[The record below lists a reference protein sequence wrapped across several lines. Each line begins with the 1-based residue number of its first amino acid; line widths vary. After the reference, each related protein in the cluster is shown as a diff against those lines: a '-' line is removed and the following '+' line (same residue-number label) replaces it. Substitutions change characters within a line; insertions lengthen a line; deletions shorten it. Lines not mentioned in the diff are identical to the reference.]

1 MVPEKKNIPF
11 FIVGSPRSGTT
22 LLQTLLDAHPSLA
35 IPPESHV
42 FDHFY
47 ELTASYGGLQ
57 TPQNLKTFAAD
68 LLNDERIKRWGL
80 TVTPEEF
87 CGGLRTPASFRSVT
101 EHLFTLY
108 MRKEG
113 KSRWGDKTPE
123 HTLFL
128 PAVLQTFPE
137 ARFIHLVRDGRDV
150 AESLSRMFFGP
161 VTIDKKAELWRCYTN
176 AFYEFKKCLSPDCY
190 LEIHYEALVRDPET
204 EVRKIIHFLGEVP
217 RAAGAAVPDTKL
229 KQVYL
234 STDDGSHQSL
244 SQPISDKKIGSFK
257 HQLSGRQIEIFE
269 SIAGDMLKAYGYAL
283 VSSGQKN
290 ITFPEHVLFGTLH
303 QFRFLTKLGHW
314 GYVKDRFQ
322 YWLRKCGRSTGLFR

>member
-1 MVPEKKNIPF
+1 MASEEKYSPF

-47 ELTASYGGLQ
+47 ELTGSYGDLR
-57 TPQNLKTFAAD
+57 TPEALERFAAD
-68 LLNDERIKRWGL
+68 LLQDERIKRWGL
-80 TVTPEEF
+80 AMGPQEF
-87 CGGLRTPASFRSVT
+87 CRGIQAPVSFRKIL
-101 EHLFTLY
+101 ERLFTLY
-108 MRKEG
+108 AEKEG

-128 PAVLQTFPE
+128 SAVLQTFPE

-161 VTIDKKAELWRCYTN
+161 ITIDKKAELWRCYTQ
-176 AFYEFKKCLSPDCY
+176 AFYEFKKSLPADRY
-190 LEIHYEALVRDPET
+190 LEIHYEALVRNPEG
-204 EVRKIIHFLGEVP
+204 EVRKIIQFLGEVP
-217 RAAGAAVPDTKL
+217 LAAGAAVPETRL

-234 STDDGSHQSL
+234 STDDGTHQSL

-257 HQLSGRQIEIFE
+257 QQLSARQIEIFE
-269 SIAGDMLKAYGYAL
+269 AIAGDMLKAYGYEL
-283 VSSGQKN
+283 VSSGQKGLSLSERM
-290 ITFPEHVLFGTLH
+290 IFGMLH
-303 QFRFLTKLGHW
+303 QFRFFTKLGHW
-314 GYVKDRFQ
+314 GYVKDRIQ
-322 YWLRKCGRSTGLFR
+322 YWLRKIGRGTGIFR